1 MKNLLAMLL
10 MSVLSLAG
18 CAAASDEGPQDKP
31 EAAVQQQPAPAAQP
45 ASKADAKSD
54 KKKDKKGKEKKSDK
68 ARVENR
74 KTPTTEAEI
83 RADLDV
89 VGRALVSKASRTITP
104 SKANRTVHSS
114 GKEFISRYIEIDP
127 AQVSTDMRP
136 GAKAGTYIGFVRY
149 SERVFECKG
158 KTKQQAMS
166 STACNH
172 TATRGMNEM
181 IMFDG
186 KAWRF

>member
-1 MKNLLAMLL
+1 MRNFLAMIL

-18 CAAASDEGPQDKP
+18 CAAASDEGAQGTP
-31 EAAVQQQPAPAAQP
+31 EPAVQQQPAPAVQS

-54 KKKDKKGKEKKSDK
+54 KKKGKEKKSDK

-74 KTPTTEAEI
+74 KSPTTEAEI

-104 SKANRTVHSS
+104 SKANRSVHQS
-114 GKEFISRYIEIDP
+114 GKEFVSRYIEINP
-127 AQVSTDMRP
+127 NQVSTDMRP
-136 GAKAGTYIGFVRY
+136 GNKAGTYIGFVRY
-149 SERVFECKG
+149 SEQVFECKG

-166 STACNH
+166 STACNQ